1 MTKIEDNGSPKA
13 PQKRAK
19 NVKKEVLLTP
29 SLSYGVPWAPRG
41 SQEPLFD
48 GFWLHF
54 WVILCGF
61 WMAFGWYFHDFPT
74 LQGSHFSLE
83 LLKSGNKTLY
93 PDTDCPHVLT
103 LGCIWG
109 RLLHLRHHSL
119 RRFPVP
125 LVSTGIYIYI
135 YIYIQSSLE
144 EGPPI
149 WRNR

>member
-1 MTKIEDNGSPKA
+1 
-13 PQKRAK
+13 
-19 NVKKEVLLTP
+19 
-29 SLSYGVPWAPRG
+29 
-41 SQEPLFD
+41 
-48 GFWLHF
+48 
-54 WVILCGF
+54 
-61 WMAFGWYFHDFPT
+61 MAFGWYFHDFPT

-125 LVSTGIYIYI
+125 LVSTGIFRKAPAHAGAGGAFFLGVPFGEDGGE
-135 YIYIQSSLE
+135 SPRG
-144 EGPPI
+144 EGDYQLRGRPSICTPPLGVNFGDI
-149 WRNR
+149 